1 MRDLVCD
8 DDPATRFVIRRVL
21 SHSAGCEVVECTDG
35 TEALEH
41 IENAPVDLL
50 ILDLQMPTLDG
61 LEVLEILRAGDFKNL
76 PVIVLTSER
85 REEVVKW
92 LIRLGIVGYVTKP
105 LSPARLLPLV
115 ERTKALARTRTSDLP
130 RDAIRLGRS
139 GPTLLIDGSPEYR
152 ELFVA
157 YAQRFGEIRTAES
170 GLLGLAAFKYAPV
183 RLVFVGKDLGVIGS
197 ELVARKLRGMTTGE
211 PLRLVAIR
219 DDAAD
224 ATPPEG
230 FDDVVVRSDVQ
241 SVHEEQMRRFLP
253 LAGSLGGVNALVG
266 DLSALL
272 LNSVPDTIGLAL
284 DVPIEETSC
293 EAYTADWRTTVD
305 VDVQQQFNL
314 TVDMPMSTRDARA
327 VTARLLSLK
336 PEAVV
341 EGDLR
346 ASLSELLNL
355 LVGRLNGALGGRAHE
370 HSLPRVELHS
380 PVLVETPQEAEGLR
394 LQFAL
399 GDLATLVIVVR
410 VGLPKKPPQL
420 NGASTV

>member
-1 MRDLVCD
+1 
-8 DDPATRFVIRRVL
+8 
-21 SHSAGCEVVECTDG
+21 
-35 TEALEH
+35 
-41 IENAPVDLL
+41 
-50 ILDLQMPTLDG
+50 
-61 LEVLEILRAGDFKNL
+61 
-76 PVIVLTSER
+76 
-85 REEVVKW
+85 
-92 LIRLGIVGYVTKP
+92 
-105 LSPARLLPLV
+105 
-115 ERTKALARTRTSDLP
+115 
-130 RDAIRLGRS
+130 
-139 GPTLLIDGSPEYR
+139 
-152 ELFVA
+152 
-157 YAQRFGEIRTAES
+157 
-170 GLLGLAAFKYAPV
+170 
-183 RLVFVGKDLGVIGS
+183 
-197 ELVARKLRGMTTGE
+197 
-211 PLRLVAIR
+211 
-219 DDAAD
+219 
-224 ATPPEG
+224 
-230 FDDVVVRSDVQ
+230 VVRSDVQ

-293 EAYTADWRTTVD
+293 EPYTADWRTTVD

-380 PVLVETPQEAEGLR
+380 PAVVETPQEAEGLR